1 MRILFQTGTA
11 ITSENLNLAH
21 LATGKPGVLSGCEV
35 YIDDNYLIVSK
46 GCVQF
51 YDGVLVYLDG
61 SDKLQ
66 WDNLPH
72 NKYYMYLVNYGNDYS
87 LEISILLPEDYKY
100 VVLAEIEIEDNNT
113 ITINNVKKSTTPDQ
127 EKVIDGYSL
136 YANSIVDNVEA
147 TFEKDSTLFFS
158 YTKLSINN
166 EGYFV
171 IPFTYPNF
179 EVKNIILRAS
189 LSSDTELNLELLH
202 NGINKYTS
210 EILRSTD
217 FENNKHVFD
226 LKEYANEIKNGDLCA
241 IKLNLSQTIN
251 EENNDSDVVIY
262 SVLLQ
267 T

>member
-21 LATGKPGVLSGCEV
+21 LATGNPGVLSGCEV
-35 YIDDNYLIVSK
+35 YVDDNYLVLST

-51 YDGVLVYLDG
+51 TDGVLLYLDG
-61 SDKLQ
+61 TDKIQ

-72 NKYYMYLVNYGNDYS
+72 NKYYIYIVNYGNDYS
-87 LEISILLPEDYKY
+87 LEVSILLPEDYKY
-100 VVLAEIEIEDNNT
+100 VVLAEIEIDDT

-127 EKVIDGYSL
+127 EKIIDGYSL
-136 YANSIVDNVEA
+136 YANSISDNVEA

-158 YTKLSINN
+158 YTKLNINN
-166 EGYFV
+166 EGSFV
-171 IPFTYPNF
+171 IPFTYPIFN
-179 EVKNIILRAS
+179 VKSIMLRAS
-189 LSSDTELNLELLH
+189 ISSDTELNLELLH
-202 NGINKYTS
+202 NGISKYTS
-210 EILRSTD
+210 EIIRNTD
-217 FENNKHVFD
+217 FENDKHIFD

-251 EENNDSDVVIY
+251 EENNNSDVVIY
-262 SVLLQ
+262 SLILQ